1 MANREK
7 AKQRAREVRAR
18 QEHEAAAAE
27 RRRKLYAYGFGGAL
41 VALVVVVVALALGA
55 GGDDPTLSAPGG
67 DTSQTTAGAEAGHV
81 HGLGVNPAD
90 ESLLIATHTGLY
102 SAAKDS
108 PQAPRVGTSDRDVM
122 GFSVVGPNHFVGSG
136 HPGSDPEL
144 PGNLGL
150 IESRDGGR
158 TWKPISL
165 LGEAD
170 FHVLRASG
178 EHVYGFDGA
187 GGRFMASTNLGR
199 RWQERDGAPAPFDLA
214 IDPSDPRHVLTATE
228 DGLQESRDEGR
239 TWRQVSDQIAL
250 LGWASP
256 ERLFLLDQDGQ
267 VLLSPDGG
275 RTAEAQGRVDGEPVS
290 FMADDSGIYVALADG
305 RVLRST
311 DDGST
316 FTVRAEL

>member
-1 MANREK
+1 MSNRESTK
-7 AKQRAREVRAR
+7 RRAQEERAR
-18 QEHEAAAAE
+18 QEQEAAAAE
-27 RRRKLYAYGFGGAL
+27 RRKKRYAYGFGGAL
-41 VALVVVVVALALGA
+41 IAVVAVIVALAVGA
-55 GGDDPTLSAPGG
+55 GGDDPTISATG
-67 DTSQTTAGAEAGHV
+67 DGPTQAAADADAGHV

-90 ESLLIATHTGLY
+90 DSLLIATHTGLF
-102 SAAKDS
+102 SAGKDS

-122 GFSVVGPNHFVGSG
+122 GFSVVGPDHFVGSG
-136 HPGSDPEL
+136 HPGSESDL

-158 TWKPISL
+158 TWKPVSL

-178 EHVYGFDGA
+178 KHVYGFDGA
-187 GGRFMASTNLGR
+187 GGRFMASTDLGR
-199 RWQERDGAPAPFDLA
+199 AWQERDGAPPPFDLA
-214 IDPSDPRHVLTATE
+214 IDPTDPKRVLASTE

-250 LGWASP
+250 LGWASA

-267 VLLSPDGG
+267 VLLSRDGG

-305 RVLRST
+305 RVMRST
-311 DDGST
+311 DDGRT